1 LAGKQNVVGRVSM
14 SIIVTEPPRELPV
27 SHVSFGAPNRRT
39 KSRRNASV
47 SSTASRTAYPPA
59 GRSMR

>member
-1 LAGKQNVVGRVSM
+1 MG
-14 SIIVTEPPRELPV
+14 IIVTEPPRELPV